1 MILTLL
7 QNISLL
13 VSIAVVFH
21 FVERRLGDKP
31 FLASLLGGLLFGVA
45 AIIAMLTP
53 FRFSDGIIYDGRTII
68 LAAASLFGGPIAAGI
83 ATAAALALRIFYIG
97 GLGKLAGAMSIITAA
112 SVGLISYYWRS
123 RSRKPLGFSR
133 IMAIGFIVHLLM
145 LASQFLL
152 PDNRWK
158 TVMPVIALPVLTL
171 YPLGFFFIC
180 SLFLDNEE
188 RLKNIALLRESE
200 ARYKILFQSHNSI
213 MLLIDDKTGG
223 IIDANPAAEAFYGWK
238 ISELQTM
245 NIQDIDMM
253 EPERQREQRELARKG
268 DRRSFLLKHRRAC
281 GDIRDVEVFSG
292 PIEYLGNTILYAIVH
307 DATPRIQAETEVRE
321 LTRTLEQRVAKR
333 TEELEEANKE
343 LESFAYS
350 VSHDLKA
357 PLRAMEG
364 FSNLLAEEAGA
375 DLSPSMLH
383 YIDRINY
390 NAKKTSRLI
399 DDILRLSRISRQSLV
414 ISDIDF
420 SKLAADTAA
429 EVAAAY
435 PDKKVELTVQAGIKI
450 RADKALMEQ
459 LLANLLEN
467 AWKFTSSIPDARIRV
482 ESLDSEGKTIY
493 VVSDNGAGFDM
504 AYVDKLFTPFQ
515 RLHTETE
522 YPGSGIG
529 LSIVRRIVAR
539 HGGQVWAKA
548 SPNEGAA
555 FYFTLGG

>member
-213 MLLIDDKTGG
+213 MLLIDDKTG
-223 IIDANPAAEAFYGWK
+223 
-238 ISELQTM
+238 
-245 NIQDIDMM
+245 
-253 EPERQREQRELARKG
+253 
-268 DRRSFLLKHRRAC
+268 
-281 GDIRDVEVFSG
+281 
-292 PIEYLGNTILYAIVH
+292 
-307 DATPRIQAETEVRE
+307 
-321 LTRTLEQRVAKR
+321 
-333 TEELEEANKE
+333 
-343 LESFAYS
+343 
-350 VSHDLKA
+350 
-357 PLRAMEG
+357 
-364 FSNLLAEEAGA
+364 
-375 DLSPSMLH
+375 
-383 YIDRINY
+383 
-390 NAKKTSRLI
+390 
-399 DDILRLSRISRQSLV
+399 
-414 ISDIDF
+414 
-420 SKLAADTAA
+420 
-429 EVAAAY
+429 
-435 PDKKVELTVQAGIKI
+435 
-450 RADKALMEQ
+450 
-459 LLANLLEN
+459 
-467 AWKFTSSIPDARIRV
+467 
-482 ESLDSEGKTIY
+482 
-493 VVSDNGAGFDM
+493 
-504 AYVDKLFTPFQ
+504 
-515 RLHTETE
+515 
-522 YPGSGIG
+522 
-529 LSIVRRIVAR
+529 
-539 HGGQVWAKA
+539 
-548 SPNEGAA
+548 
-555 FYFTLGG
+555 